1 MSKLKA
7 IGAGGRFAGKKI
19 SEIVKRLKANRRA
32 KKSKANIEKAG
43 QGTKSV
49 KKYNIRAGSKKP
61 GEQVVPVQKQSQ
73 RGSSFKTHKVRGT
86 GPGSRVGFESRAS
99 WRDEMDRMYGDISIS
114 KFFKKSSGGDI
125 NNTMKTKK
133 YLSGGQAKIAAKA
146 PPPNKIDEKDF
157 AVLREEKAKG
167 RGMGLQDEKVQ
178 PGKVQKAVLGKIVK
192 GVKSMFK
199 GKGRAASS
207 GGVRVVGGGSK
218 GMGSMLPKLLRQAIA
233 DGTVKTAKK
242 GKMIGYKSG
251 SGLDLPVINKVK
263 PTVHKDKRSQNLARM
278 KEQFNKQKSRSG
290 QNPNKTLDSPKAAD
304 KFLKRR
310 KALAGIKSGIKALGK
325 AGRVGAVGAAILS
338 AGYGAAKLGQ
348 TIGRK
353 MSEKKDKKMG
363 GGMMKKYSKGGGAD
377 SGRIGEM
384 KSRLA
389 VAQDKLAGKVSQ
401 RDYDKIKK
409 KTKVYAL
416 AQSKK
421 NKDRLTDRDIEK
433 ASNLIGK
440 RGGGM
445 MMKPMG
451 GYRTGTMVKARGCK
465 LGRSK
470 PTKIT

>member
-1 MSKLKA
+1 MSIKSKI
-7 IGAGGRFAGKKI
+7 IGAGGKYAGKKI
-19 SEIVKRLKANRRA
+19 SEIVKRLKKNKAS
-32 KKSKANIEKAG
+32 KKSKSNQEKAG

-61 GEQVVPVQKQSQ
+61 GEQVVPINKQSQ

-86 GPGSRVGFESRAS
+86 GPTSRVGFETRAS

-157 AVLREEKAKG
+157 AVLRAEKAKG

-199 GKGRAASS
+199 GKGKSASS

-218 GMGSMLPKLLRQAIA
+218 GMGSMLPKLLRQAIE
-233 DGTVKTAKK
+233 DGTIKTAKK
-242 GKMIGYKSG
+242 GKMIGYKDG

-263 PTVHKDKRSQNLARM
+263 TTVNKSKRSQNLARM
-278 KEQFNKQKSRSG
+278 REQFNKQKSRSG
-290 QNPNKTLDSPKAAD
+290 SNPNKGPSD
-304 KFLKRR
+304 KFIERR
-310 KALAGIKSGIKALGK
+310 KAIGGASRALKILKG
-325 AGRVGAVGAAILS
+325 AGRIGAVGAAVGATA
-338 AGYGAAKLGQ
+338 AGAK
-348 TIGRK
+348 
-353 MSEKKDKKMG
+353 
-363 GGMMKKYSKGGGAD
+363 
-377 SGRIGEM
+377 
-384 KSRLA
+384 
-389 VAQDKLAGKVSQ
+389 KL
-401 RDYDKIKK
+401 YDKIKK
-409 KTKVYAL
+409 P
-416 AQSKK
+416 SKK
-421 NKDRLTDRDIEK
+421 M
-433 ASNLIGK
+433 
-440 RGGGM
+440 GGGM

>member
-1 MSKLKA
+1 MSKLKV

-32 KKSKANIEKAG
+32 KKSKANVEKAG
-43 QGTKSV
+43 GGTKSV
-49 KKYNIRAGSKKP
+49 KRYNIRAGSKKP

-86 GPGSRVGFESRAS
+86 GPVSRVGFESRAS

-125 NNTMKTKK
+125 NKTMKTEK
-133 YLSGGQAKIAAKA
+133 YLTGGQSKLDKNNNNRIDAQDFKILKA
-146 PPPNKIDEKDF
+146 
-157 AVLREEKAKG
+157 EKAKG

-178 PGKVQKAVLGKIVK
+178 PGKVEKAVLGKIVK

-233 DGTVKTAKK
+233 DGTIKTAKK
-242 GKMIGYKSG
+242 GKMMGYKRG
-251 SGLDLPVINKVK
+251 SGLNLPVINSVR
-263 PTVHKDKRSQNLARM
+263 PTVHKSKKAQKTAVM

-290 QNPNKTLDSPKAAD
+290 KNPNVQSSDTLPKD
-304 KFLKRR
+304 FVGKR
-310 KALAGIKSGIKALGK
+310 KALGGVRSLIGK

-363 GGMMKKYSKGGGAD
+363 GGMM
-377 SGRIGEM
+377 
-384 KSRLA
+384 
-389 VAQDKLAGKVSQ
+389 
-401 RDYDKIKK
+401 
-409 KTKVYAL
+409 
-416 AQSKK
+416 
-421 NKDRLTDRDIEK
+421 
-433 ASNLIGK
+433 
-440 RGGGM
+440 
-445 MMKPMG
+445 MKPMG

-465 LGRSK
+465 LGRNK

>member
-1 MSKLKA
+1 MSKLKV

-32 KKSKANIEKAG
+32 KKSKANVEKAG
-43 QGTKSV
+43 GGTKSV
-49 KKYNIRAGSKKP
+49 KRYNIRAGSKKP
-61 GEQVVPVQKQSQ
+61 GEQVVPIQKQSQ

-86 GPGSRVGFESRAS
+86 GPVSRVGFESRAS

-125 NNTMKTKK
+125 NKTMKTEK
-133 YLSGGQAKIAAKA
+133 YLTGGQSKLDKNNNNRIDAQDFKILKA
-146 PPPNKIDEKDF
+146 
-157 AVLREEKAKG
+157 EKAKG

-178 PGKVQKAVLGKIVK
+178 PGKVEKAVLGKIVK

-233 DGTVKTAKK
+233 DGTIKTAKK
-242 GKMIGYKSG
+242 GKMMGYKRG
-251 SGLDLPVINKVK
+251 SGLNLPVINSVR
-263 PTVHKDKRSQNLARM
+263 PTVHKSKKAQKTAVM

-290 QNPNKTLDSPKAAD
+290 QNPNKSPESTKSKAVS
-304 KFLKRR
+304 
-310 KALAGIKSGIKALGK
+310 GIKSGIKALGK

-363 GGMMKKYSKGGGAD
+363 GGMM
-377 SGRIGEM
+377 
-384 KSRLA
+384 
-389 VAQDKLAGKVSQ
+389 
-401 RDYDKIKK
+401 
-409 KTKVYAL
+409 
-416 AQSKK
+416 
-421 NKDRLTDRDIEK
+421 
-433 ASNLIGK
+433 
-440 RGGGM
+440 
-445 MMKPMG
+445 MKPMG

-465 LGRSK
+465 LGRNK

>member
-1 MSKLKA
+1 MSKLKV

-19 SEIVKRLKANRRA
+19 SEIVKRLKANKRA
-32 KKSKANIEKAG
+32 KKSKANVEKAG
-43 QGTKSV
+43 RGTKSV
-49 KKYNIRAGSKKP
+49 KRYNIRAGSKKP

-157 AVLREEKAKG
+157 AVLRAEKAKG

-207 GGVRVVGGGSK
+207 DGARVVGGGSK

-233 DGTVKTAKK
+233 DGTIKTAKK
-242 GKMIGYKSG
+242 GKMIGYKRG
-251 SGLDLPVINKVK
+251 SGLDLPVISSVK
-263 PTVHKDKRSQNLARM
+263 PAVHKTKKAQKTAVM

-290 QNPNKTLDSPKAAD
+290 KNPNKSPASIV
-304 KFLKRR
+304 
-310 KALAGIKSGIKALGK
+310 GGVKSGMKVIGK
-325 AGRVGAVGAAILS
+325 AGRIGAAAAMLGL
-338 AGYGAAKLGQ
+338 AGTGAAKIGQ

-353 MSEKKDKKMG
+353 LDEAKKKNKKMG

-389 VAQDKLAGKVSQ
+389 VAQDKVRGKISP
-401 RDYDKIKK
+401 RDYDKITERT
-409 KTKVYAL
+409 KTYAL
-416 AQSKK
+416 AQSMKD
-421 NKDRLTDRDIEK
+421 KDRFTERDIDK
-433 ASNLIGK
+433 AKEIIKKSSK
-440 RGGGM
+440 KMGGGM